1 MHNIRL
7 TELADADLI
16 GIYIYTHNSWGEPQ
30 AIKYTNA
37 LKAAFD
43 KIAENPIRIG
53 TVDRSEVRPGYRSYH
68 QQRHLIFYRVV
79 GNTVEIVRLLHDSM
93 NVTQH
98 FPEDG

>member
-37 LKAAFD
+37 LKGAFE
-43 KIAENPIRIG
+43 KIAENPVRIG
-53 TVDRSEVRPGYRSYH
+53 TVDRSDVRPEYRSYR

-93 NVTQH
+93 DITKH
-98 FPEDG
+98 FSEDD